1 MIRAA
6 IVGGSGYIGGEL
18 LRLLSSH
25 PHVEVVACTSRRLAG
40 RRVDG
45 AHPNLRGS
53 TELSFVDD
61 RELDSYDVVLLATP
75 HGVSVERRA
84 EFEALAPVTVN
95 LSADFRLADPAAY
108 RRHYGK
114 AHADPDALG
123 SYVVGLAELHR
134 DALAGADRI
143 SIPGCMAT
151 AAILALH
158 PLVQAG
164 LITGSVQVDART
176 GSSGSGAS
184 TAAGNSHPE
193 RSGSMRVFAPTEHRH
208 QAEVE
213 QAIGL
218 PVRMSATGV
227 NAVRGVQVLC
237 HCVLADGVTE
247 AQVRQAYR
255 ASYAAEPFIRLVA
268 HRRGWYRYPEPK
280 LLSGS
285 NYCDVGF
292 ALDREGGRLVAIA
305 ALDNLVKGGAGNAV
319 QSLNVRYGWPEQ
331 AGLGFTGLHPS

>member
-18 LRLLSSH
+18 LRLLLSH
-25 PHVEVVACTSRRLAG
+25 PYLEVAACTSRRLAG

-53 TELSFVDD
+53 TDLTFVDD
-61 RELDSYDVVLLATP
+61 RELHGYDVLLLATP
-75 HGVSVERRA
+75 HGVSIERRA

-108 RRHYGK
+108 ERYYGRPPV
-114 AHADPDALG
+114 DPDASAG
-123 SYVVGLAELHR
+123 YVAGLPELYR
-134 DALAGADRI
+134 KALLGADRI
-143 SIPGCMAT
+143 STPGCMAT

-158 PLVQAG
+158 PLAQAG
-164 LITGSVQVDART
+164 LVTGTAEVDART

-184 TAAGNSHPE
+184 AAIADSHSE
-193 RSGSMRVFAPTEHRH
+193 RSGALRVFAPTGHRH
-208 QAEVE
+208 QAEIE
-213 QAIGL
+213 QATGL
-218 PVRMSATGV
+218 PARMTATGID
-227 NAVRGVQVLC
+227 AVRGVQVVC
-237 HCVLADGVTE
+237 HCALADGVTE
-247 AQVRQAYR
+247 GEVRQAYR
-255 ASYAAEPFIRLVA
+255 ASYAAEPFVRLVA
-268 HRRGWYRYPEPK
+268 FRRGWYRYPEPK

-292 ALDREGGRLVAIA
+292 AVDRGRLTAIA

-331 AGLGFTGLHPS
+331 AGLGFPGLHPS

>member
-18 LRLLSSH
+18 LRLLLSH
-25 PHVEVVACTSRRLAG
+25 PYLEVAACTSRRLAG

-53 TELSFVDD
+53 TDLTFVDD
-61 RELDSYDVVLLATP
+61 RELAGYDVLLLATP
-75 HGVSVERRA
+75 HGVSIQRRA

-95 LSADFRLADPAAY
+95 LSADFRLDDPAAY
-108 RRHYGK
+108 ERYYGRP
-114 AHADPDALG
+114 HADPDGPAG
-123 SYVVGLAELHR
+123 YVTGLAELYR
-134 DALAGADRI
+134 KALVDADRI
-143 SIPGCMAT
+143 STPGCMAT
-151 AAILALH
+151 AAILAVH
-158 PLVQAG
+158 PLARAG
-164 LITGSVQVDART
+164 LVTGTVEVDART

-184 TAAGNSHPE
+184 TAIADSHSE
-193 RSGSMRVFAPTEHRH
+193 RSGALRVFAPAGHRH
-208 QAEVE
+208 QAEIE
-213 QAIGL
+213 QATGL
-218 PVRMSATGV
+218 AARMTATGID
-227 NAVRGVQVLC
+227 AVRGVQVVC
-237 HCVLADGVTE
+237 HCTLADGVTE
-247 AQVRQAYR
+247 GEVRRAYR
-255 ASYAAEPFIRLVA
+255 ASYAAEPFVRLVA
-268 HRRGWYRYPEPK
+268 FRRGWYRYPEPK

-292 ALDREGGRLVAIA
+292 AVDRGRLTAIA